1 MPVTIRPRS
10 SKKRNSS
17 EDPEEFRAT
26 LGEHVGELRDRI
38 LRCVFLIAGCW
49 AISWFFLQTPLYN
62 LIEQLVKDAVDQ
74 YRLSHPGFRYE
85 EPFKNLTEGFML
97 KLKFSFMIAIGLALP
112 VIVLQIWGFVEPGL
126 KPNEKK
132 PLKALA
138 PVSVLLFALGAFFCW
153 LILPTTFQWFLS
165 YMEEFPG
172 TSLFQEPGSMV
183 FFTWKLMLAF
193 GIGFQLPLVVFLAG
207 KIGIIGPDTLN
218 HYWRQAIVFVFFA
231 SAILTPS
238 GDIFTMLMMAVPLT
252 ILLVLSI
259 LAVKFTTRTSSSRDP
274 ELNDLD

>member
-74 YRLSHPGFRYE
+74 YRQSHPGFQFA

-97 KLKFSFMIAIGLALP
+97 KLKFSFMIALGMALP
-112 VIVLQIWGFVEPGL
+112 FLVLQIWGFVEPGL

-138 PVSVLLFALGAFFCW
+138 PISVLLFALGAFFCW